1 MSDALATAIV
11 AGITGYA
18 IAGANEPSEAPKTC
32 DFAVF
37 GDGESQI
44 PSTVTQSQAH
54 VFYSCKYF
62 QAVERN
68 AQFQRILAIIQS
80 LTDLYFANQQYKTA
94 ERAQKRLDD
103 LAQRQNDMSDEL
115 FARFAWSHDCE
126 KKALTEACMVDV
138 QQPRYEEVKARVT
151 SEVRRLYSRSQQKL
165 RRQFSANCMAFSCS
179 EQRRME
185 TEMNSQIAIRTE
197 EAWRREEARFRQDK
211 AAARAERMAML
222 QHVRGHVSDSLAAI
236 KAAATVSA
244 TSASINP
251 HAGWEN
257 AVNRIAGRFS
267 SLSAMDA
274 GMYGAALQTAPMAY
288 AMQGTGV
295 TAPLINGSQGWGVSN
310 VSQQTHQSVQQ
321 TATML
326 DGNGLVS
333 PTRVTNQRGFTGLS
347 MPVQDAGAL
356 SLTQ

>member
-1 MSDALATAIV
+1 MGFFDDLGGLVNGNTSEPQDPPTAC
-11 AGITGYA
+11 
-18 IAGANEPSEAPKTC
+18 S
-32 DFAVF
+32 FAVF
-37 GDGESQI
+37 GDGENKI
-44 PSTVTQSQAH
+44 PNTVTQAQAH

-80 LTDLYFANQQYKTA
+80 LTDLYFANQQYEVAKKA
-94 ERAQKRLDD
+94 QERLND
-103 LAQRQNDMSDEL
+103 LAKRQNDMSDEL
-115 FARFAWSHDCE
+115 YTRFVWSHDCE

-138 QQPRYEEVKARVT
+138 QQPRYDEVKARVT
-151 SEVRRLYSRSQQKL
+151 SDLRRLYSRSQQKL
-165 RRQFSANCMAFSCS
+165 RRQFRANCMAFSCS

-185 TEMNSQIAIRTE
+185 TEMNNQIAIRTE
-197 EAWRREEARFRQDK
+197 EAWRREEARFRQEK

-222 QHVRGHVSDSLAAI
+222 QHVRGHVSDSLTAI
-236 KAAATVSA
+236 RAATNVA
-244 TSASINP
+244 TTAASINP
-251 HAGWEN
+251 HAAWEN

-310 VSQQTHQSVQQ
+310 VSQQTHSSVSQ

-333 PTRVTNQRGFTGLS
+333 PRNTANQRGFTGLS
-347 MPVQDAGAL
+347 MPAQDAGAL